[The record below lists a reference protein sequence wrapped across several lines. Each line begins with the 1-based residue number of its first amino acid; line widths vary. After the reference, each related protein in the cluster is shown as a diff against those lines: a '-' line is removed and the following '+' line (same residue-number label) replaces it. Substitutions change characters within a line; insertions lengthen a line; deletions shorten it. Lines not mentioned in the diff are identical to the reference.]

1 MHFRQAAGVTGIA
14 VVALALALVT
24 VSAQAPTVKRT
35 VLQQVDISVPGR
47 EAVTAKAEI
56 PPTGSTG
63 KHTHFGEEIG
73 YLAEGTLTLEVD
85 GVPVRTVKAGEA
97 FNIPAGKVHNAIN
110 GGAGS
115 AVAVVTYVV
124 EKGKPLTTPV
134 P

>member
-1 MHFRQAAGVTGIA
+1 MHVRQPAGVTGMCA
-14 VVALALALVT
+14 AALALTLVT

-35 VLQQVDISVPGR
+35 VLQQVDVATPGR

-63 KHTHFGEEIG
+63 KHTHFGDEVG
-73 YLAEGTLTLEVD
+73 YVADGMLMLEVE
-85 GVPVRTVKAGEA
+85 GQPAKMISAGQA
-97 FNIPAGKVHNAIN
+97 FHIPAGKVHNALN
-110 GGAGS
+110 HGTGT
-115 AVAVVTYVV
+115 VTAVVTYIV